1 VNVSETMNSSQ
12 GFFTDYLNDRGSLC
26 KADIEGAGALAFPC
40 PWAGMGRFEP
50 ITIHHFFFSFSTRL
64 RKFIGNSRKM
74 IKSWDQF
81 Y

>member
-1 VNVSETMNSSQ
+1 MSVKHRNSVATSFRVVQ
-12 GFFTDYLNDRGSLC
+12 INRDLC
-26 KADIEGAGALAFPC
+26 AKPPAQAHAGAFPHS
-40 PWAGMGRFEP
+40 WVGSGWFEP
-50 ITIHHFFFSFSTRL
+50 VAIDYFPFSFSTRL